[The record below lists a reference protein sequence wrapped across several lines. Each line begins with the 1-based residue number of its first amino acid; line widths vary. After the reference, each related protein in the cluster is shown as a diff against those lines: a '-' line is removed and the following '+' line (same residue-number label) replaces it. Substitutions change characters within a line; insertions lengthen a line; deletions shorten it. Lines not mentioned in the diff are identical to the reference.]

1 LSDKGKQS
9 VNLELEVKK
18 LQKELKNLAEV
29 VNALVLAFHDHTH
42 VYNTIRPGEHRTSPP
57 NVRFVQASVK
67 RRR

>member
-1 LSDKGKQS
+1 LSDKEKQS

-29 VNALVLAFHDHTH
+29 VNSLVLAFHDHTH
-42 VYNTIRPGEHRTSPP
+42 VYNTIRPGEHQTSPP
-57 NVRFVQASVK
+57 NVRIAQASEK

>member
-1 LSDKGKQS
+1 MSDKEKQS

-29 VNALVLAFHDHTH
+29 VNSLVLAFHDHTH
-42 VYNTIRPGEHRTSPP
+42 VYNTIRPGEHQTSPP
-57 NVRFVQASVK
+57 NVRFAQASEK